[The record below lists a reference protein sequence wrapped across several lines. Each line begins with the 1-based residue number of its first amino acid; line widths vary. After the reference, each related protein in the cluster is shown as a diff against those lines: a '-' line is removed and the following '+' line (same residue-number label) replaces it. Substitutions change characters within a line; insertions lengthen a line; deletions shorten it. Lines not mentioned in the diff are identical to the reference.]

1 MPGGS
6 KGAKAPDNNVNA
18 QIPPWMMNMQPQTLP
33 AFGPG
38 QQQML
43 ASQLAMG
50 GFGNP
55 KSNMAWLD
63 QVYDPATVMSQGPLP
78 KTPVTPPPKP
88 KPTDKKTADDG
99 RWTWNGGRNS
109 R

>member
-18 QIPPWMMNMQPQTLP
+18 QIPPWMMNMQPSTIP

-43 ASQLAMG
+43 AAQLAQG
-50 GFGNP
+50 GFGNT
-55 KSNMAWLD
+55 KANMGWLN
-63 QVYDPATVMSQGPLP
+63 QIYDPATVMSQGPLP
-78 KTPVTPPPKP
+78 KTPVLPTTKTT
-88 KPTDKKTADDG
+88 TDKKPTTKW
-99 RWTWNGGRNS
+99 RYESHR
-109 R
+109 

>member
-1 MPGGS
+1 MPGNHD
-6 KGAKAPDNNVNA
+6 KDQQVNNDVTG

-43 ASQLAMG
+43 ASQLAQG
-50 GFGNP
+50 GFGTAP
-55 KSNMAWLD
+55 ANMKWLN
-63 QVYDPATVMSQGPLP
+63 QIYSPATVMSQGPLP
-78 KTPVTPPPKP
+78 KTPVAPPPKP
-88 KPTDKKTADDG
+88 KPTDRKTADDG